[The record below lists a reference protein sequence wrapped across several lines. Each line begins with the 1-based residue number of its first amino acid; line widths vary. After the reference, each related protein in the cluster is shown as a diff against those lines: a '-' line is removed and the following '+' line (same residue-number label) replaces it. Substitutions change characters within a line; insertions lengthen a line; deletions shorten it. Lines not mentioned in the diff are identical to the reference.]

1 MKALDVITKSI
12 CIPYR
17 DDKPKRRKWGKFLAK
32 VGTGCGTVIWADKEE
47 LNEGDMFLFV
57 DTFDLDLEDKSRYIA
72 YPSPRIIKT
81 GIVTS
86 TNGERVFIS
95 LV

>member
-1 MKALDVITKSI
+1 MKALDIITKTI
-12 CIPYR
+12 CIPYH

-32 VGTGCGTVIWADKEE
+32 VGTTCGTVIWADKEE
-47 LNEGDMFLFV
+47 LNIGDRCIFI
-57 DTFDLDLEDKSRYIA
+57 DTFDLDLKDKTRYTA

-81 GIVTS
+81 GIVDAI
-86 TNGERVFIS
+86 NGERVFIE